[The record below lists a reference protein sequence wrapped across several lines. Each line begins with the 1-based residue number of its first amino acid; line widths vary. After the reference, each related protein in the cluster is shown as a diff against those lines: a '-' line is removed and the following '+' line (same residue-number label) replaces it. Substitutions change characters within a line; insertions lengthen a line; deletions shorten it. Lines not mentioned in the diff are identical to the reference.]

1 MHFNLSCRTVNIL
14 LLWSEIVNE
23 DFKYLYLQFLKTQYT
38 SLTKEYLRYT
48 QAIDTKYTVYTCFE
62 NKLEFIKTQQPN
74 QSNWGTKLKVVSSCL
89 DYTDYSVNNQD
100 RFINIYYLQ
109 NLLCQKSQLCLSSK
123 EKLHFEIITVNFS
136 FFSSNIV
143 IWS

>member
-1 MHFNLSCRTVNIL
+1 MHFNLLCHTVSIL

-23 DFKYLYLQFLKTQYT
+23 NFKYLYLQFLKTQYT

-74 QSNWGTKLKVVSSCL
+74 HSNWGTKLKVVFFCL

-100 RFINIYYLQ
+100 CFINIYYLQ
-109 NLLCQKSQLCLSSK
+109 NLLCQKK
-123 EKLHFEIITVNFS
+123 PAVFKLKGKIAL
-136 FFSSNIV
+136 
-143 IWS
+143 WDC

>member
-1 MHFNLSCRTVNIL
+1 MVSIL

-23 DFKYLYLQFLKTQYT
+23 NFKYLYLQFLKTQYT

-74 QSNWGTKLKVVSSCL
+74 HSN
-89 DYTDYSVNNQD
+89 
-100 RFINIYYLQ
+100 
-109 NLLCQKSQLCLSSK
+109 
-123 EKLHFEIITVNFS
+123 
-136 FFSSNIV
+136 
-143 IWS
+143 